1 MKNSILNF
9 LKKYWLYILLAIAL
23 FVVGFKL
30 FYNNKNV
37 DQLNQSVIEKQYEN
51 KLLNQYLEIEK
62 RKSDSLKIEIDSLY
76 KIWQTNS
83 TTIII
88 NNNKHDK
95 ERLEI
100 LTANNDKQ
108 FIIFSKWV
116 SKTNSNK

>member
-1 MKNSILNF
+1 MKKLILNF
-9 LKKYWLYILLAIAL
+9 LKKYWLYILLAIIL

-37 DQLNQSVIEKQYEN
+37 NQLNQSVIEKQYEN

-76 KIWQTNS
+76 KKWQTNS
-83 TTIII
+83 TVNII

>member
-1 MKNSILNF
+1 MKKLILSL
-9 LKKYWLYILLAIAL
+9 LKKYWLYILLIIVL
-23 FVVGFKL
+23 FIVGFKL

-37 DQLNQSVIEKQYEN
+37 NQLNQSVIEKQYEN
-51 KLLNQYLEIEK
+51 KLLNQFLEIEK

-76 KIWQTNS
+76 KKWQTNS
-83 TTIII
+83 TINII

-95 ERLEI
+95 ERLTI

-108 FIIFSKWV
+108 FIIFSKWL

>member
-1 MKNSILNF
+1 MKKLILNF
-9 LKKYWLYILLAIAL
+9 LKKNWLYVLLVIIL

-37 DQLNQSVIEKQYEN
+37 DQLNKSVIEKQYEN

-76 KIWQTNS
+76 KKWQTNS
-83 TTIII
+83 TVNII

-95 ERLEI
+95 ERLTI

-108 FIIFSKWV
+108 FIIFTKWL